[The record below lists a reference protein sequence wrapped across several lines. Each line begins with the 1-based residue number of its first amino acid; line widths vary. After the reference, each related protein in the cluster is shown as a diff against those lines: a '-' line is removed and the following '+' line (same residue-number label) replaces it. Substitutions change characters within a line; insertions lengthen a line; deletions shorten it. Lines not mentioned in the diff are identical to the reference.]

1 MSHDGRHA
9 QQTSAIFRSVWKG
22 SGGLAASRGQLK
34 MDEYSRLLQPLGW
47 RDLGLLLVRLVRPLN
62 DSLPDPDTSEQ
73 DAWRWMPWTRSLVAL
88 AATIAHMQA
97 LTPSDSSLGPAPVNA
112 EFVAST
118 MATMVRSTALVRQH
132 VSAAYPAIVPIVLR
146 AIARVLATTDK
157 VPRFP
162 VDAALNGLCKS
173 SAAASDQP
181 SAKRRRVD
189 AEPAKFLEL
198 LASALLD
205 QSLDRAHPYIVRILR
220 ARNCALIA
228 RHVDNPLLTF
238 RVVRALAGCAR
249 DLCDPSTAAASN
261 ETHMG
266 NVFACIRDAVSLLPA
281 PSPAE
286 LDMPAHVESAAQL
299 ALALAKMF
307 RPHIAGSNPPSLYKF
322 CAEKRH
328 RCYQWAALCRVS
340 TWIADSKQAPVV
352 AEALAECS
360 RLCWIQISDTA
371 PADLQIWSL
380 LLSESLGHIA
390 LSAGKTVACNSA
402 PLFMQSTDAQSQV
415 FAVLAPLLICI
426 TGSLSKLAEL
436 KVVRPLVFASL
447 RICERFLRLIRPQSA
462 TLGIFRPATH
472 CLDVVRDEG
481 AFRRL
486 ECTVSAY
493 VFRPTFIPP
502 ASSRQLS
509 ANGLPIVQLD
519 LAAELEREESEEIQ
533 REAVLGA
540 LFKAFIALTNTITA
554 DDALLAD
561 RGMRSL
567 VALAF
572 RALLRWI
579 SAFATSARDNAARQA
594 RLLESQQW
602 NNVGMAS
609 DKPRTLRL
617 ATDWSRLQRV
627 TVVRQPQ
634 SAAEN
639 AALATHSVY
648 KPILAQAIRLFAALS
663 VWKILGHDSRQVLDS
678 CLVWGDTDTLE
689 PTGDAYSAAQ
699 ACAFCANLESM
710 LPAQDFASSAFSS
723 LQVLAS
729 ILGVR
734 SHLFAREIRLLRL
747 PHLEVRSRSPQ
758 SSEALMQLAM
768 KTGMCQLL
776 LEPVFLARCI
786 VCVRDG
792 QVISS
797 PLALGAGQIWLDM
810 IGNVVRH
817 SLFRAY
823 VGLSHGA
830 NDGGASISP
839 KPNIPFTAW
848 WSLALTASTQCL
860 LMVISA
866 SSVSIEHVRLACILP
881 SHLVSWYL
889 YMNISESSAKSFVAA
904 PVSTADLDQALADS
918 QPRLFKSVVSVVY
931 FLACGLWREF
941 PMLQQ
946 TYEADDAVLYVCRD
960 VWGIASDS
968 LRMLQQI
975 IRYSA
980 VRKAFVDL
988 GLVGELSTVV
998 CDLIAK
1004 QNIPQL
1010 VSQVLETYDKPDTPS
1025 LTPPEP
1031 DDVDPLTSA
1040 FLELSEKLDL
1050 VTSHRAKPT
1059 TDQDG
1064 NGDGDMPTDVVEKL
1078 LLESAQQRK
1087 PVAKQR
1093 ELSEYYSLDILAHLW
1108 TALVNELLTLP
1119 VSIAFHPLANKEGCY
1134 SYDSLAARQADVLE
1148 WLADDDDVLFDT
1160 LIPLLA
1166 VKEHLASSNWLWKA
1180 VESAA
1185 PFDVISGPLTTA
1197 MSADSAPHMCVSA
1210 ALVLPELSTADMS
1223 CTARRTVTMILE
1235 CLIGGLKADE
1245 NYQRCAAALMLMAW
1259 RQRTLIDRHIRESV
1273 VCLQLAVSQVLAST
1287 ASSRPLVARL
1297 DDSTGA
1303 DLILLSGSGMGTDD
1317 QPIRTSL
1324 TLLTRHS
1331 SVFDA
1336 MFAGDFSETSAVRS
1350 GVQHFRLHDN
1360 HEALA
1365 GLVAI
1370 LHKCT
1375 IVSDFARADCRLLRG
1390 EIRAEYE
1397 LPAIVRILAL
1407 AIFYDAR
1414 PAIVLLSWY
1423 LCELADDIHA
1433 LPDDSLALLA
1443 TMFTENWRLYLPSV
1457 DCAQAVSRLLAALL
1471 LFHVDRIDIVDATEA
1486 NPELFAAAATH
1497 IFQTDSV

>member
-567 VALAF
+567 
-572 RALLRWI
+572 
-579 SAFATSARDNAARQA
+579 
-594 RLLESQQW
+594 
-602 NNVGMAS
+602 
-609 DKPRTLRL
+609 
-617 ATDWSRLQRV
+617 
-627 TVVRQPQ
+627 
-634 SAAEN
+634 
-639 AALATHSVY
+639 
-648 KPILAQAIRLFAALS
+648 PILAQAIRLFAALS